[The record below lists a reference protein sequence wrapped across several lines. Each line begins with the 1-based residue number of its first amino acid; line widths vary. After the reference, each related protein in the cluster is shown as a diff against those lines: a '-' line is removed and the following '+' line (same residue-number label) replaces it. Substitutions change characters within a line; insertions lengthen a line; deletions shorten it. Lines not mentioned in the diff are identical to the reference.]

1 MLFTRLVSF
10 SFFASEG
17 QNMSAIFGEK
27 VTFPQANGPDVELIV
42 SGTELYASYQ
52 TLDGFPVVYDDAKGM
67 FCYAR
72 LVDGSLEST
81 GAALGSAPPPGV
93 ERAVEDSDEARI
105 RKMNTRA
112 AEFARRAR
120 GTAQEK

>member
-1 MLFTRLVSF
+1 
-10 SFFASEG
+10 
-17 QNMSAIFGEK
+17 MSAIFGEK
-27 VTFPQANGPDVELIV
+27 VTFPQASGPDLELIV
-42 SGTELYASYQ
+42 SGTELYAAYQ

-81 GAALGSAPPPGV
+81 GVALGAPPPPGV
-93 ERAVEDSDEARI
+93 ERGVEDDDEARQS
-105 RKMNTRA
+105 KMNARA
-112 AEFARRAR
+112 MDFAKRAR